1 MSEGTHR
8 HFKVYGQYH
17 KQGMTGV
24 QQQQQQ
30 THCHEQK
37 LVFIGVHLDKG
48 EIQRI
53 LDACLVSDQESSL
66 AASLW
71 QQWGSL
77 WDSLSIA

>member
-1 MSEGTHR
+1 MSAKGTHR

-24 QQQQQQ
+24 QQQQEN
-30 THCHEQK
+30 CHEQK
-37 LVFIGVHLDKG
+37 LVFVGVHLDKG

-53 LDACLVSDQESSL
+53 LDDCLVSDEESSL

-71 QQWGSL
+71 LQWGSL